1 MTIGDRTYRIKNR
14 TLKVHERE
22 QKTTA
27 VYWRTVIPDN
37 IDIKRMILHELHYV
51 PYSGHPG
58 FTRTLEVAKQFFYWK
73 HMSPDVRDFVLDCPV
88 CQTEKGSYL
97 KPAGELQPL
106 ELPQR
111 KWDHVAIDFITKM
124 PLFEGKNTILT
135 IVDKATKM
143 CHFVPCAETV
153 SAKDVARLY
162 WNNVG
167 KLHGIPQVI
176 ISDRDPRFTGKFW
189 KELWRVL
196 GTDLRMGSGYHP
208 ESSGQIE
215 KLNQLLEQ
223 TLRCTVH
230 QLGEAHRWVDLLPVI
245 EFAIN
250 STPNRTTGYTSFY
263 LNYGFHPL
271 HPLQLLDV
279 PTQTNV
285 EGVLS
290 FTSRLQGDF
299 EAAKE

>member
-1 MTIGDRTYRIKNR
+1 MR
-14 TLKVHERE
+14 
-22 QKTTA
+22 
-27 VYWRTVIPDN
+27 
-37 IDIKRMILHELHYV
+37 
-51 PYSGHPG
+51 
-58 FTRTLEVAKQFFYWK
+58 
-73 HMSPDVRDFVLDCPV
+73 
-88 CQTEKGSYL
+88 
-97 KPAGELQPL
+97 
-106 ELPQR
+106 
-111 KWDHVAIDFITKM
+111 
-124 PLFEGKNTILT
+124 
-135 IVDKATKM
+135 
-143 CHFVPCAETV
+143 HFVPCAETV

-176 ISDRDPRFTGKFW
+176 ISDRDPKFTGKFW

-215 KLNQLLEQ
+215 KFNELLEQ

-230 QLGEAHRWVDLLPVI
+230 QVGEAHRWVDLLPVI

-290 FTSRLQGDF
+290 FTSILQGDF
-299 EAAKE
+299 EAAKEQLSRA